1 MYQYYTLD
9 ECYKLRKE
17 LHIPWRYIEECV
29 GIKRTSLGRYKKV
42 VQDPDAIKRASI
54 LFTVAIRSYMES
66 GVATKEERLLFENF
80 ESAKAEDK
88 EWGSLEERMKE
99 EKCKKCE
106 YYRNPDYT
114 RCHTCKEEK
123 EGYK

>member
-9 ECYKLRKE
+9 ECYKLKKE
-17 LHIPWRYIEECV
+17 LHIPWKYIEECV
-29 GIKRTSLGRYKKV
+29 GIRRTSLGHYKKV
-42 VQDPDAIKRASI
+42 VRDPDAIKRASI

-66 GVATKEERLLFENF
+66 GVATAEEKRLFANF

-88 EWGSLEERMKE
+88 EWGSWEERMNKE
-99 EKCKKCE
+99 EKCEKCE

-114 RCHTCKEEK
+114 RCHTCKADKEE
-123 EGYK
+123 